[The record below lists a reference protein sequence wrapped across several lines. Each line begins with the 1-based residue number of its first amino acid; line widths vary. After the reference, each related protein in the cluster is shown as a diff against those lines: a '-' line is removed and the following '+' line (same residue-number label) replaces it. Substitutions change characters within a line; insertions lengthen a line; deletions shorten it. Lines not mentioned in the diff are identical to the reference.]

1 MNGRRRSLL
10 ALLVLI
16 GALQLATPAAHGIDH
31 AVQVGPGTT
40 FSPQFLDITAGDTVT
55 WTSAGGFHNVVA
67 DNGTFRCSNG
77 CDGEG
82 GDGSPSAAGWS
93 FTRTYPAN
101 GIYGYHCEV
110 HGSPGSGMY
119 GTVTVHGVTPPGTIQ
134 FASTAFTVGEEEP
147 SVYFTISRT
156 GGSDGEVS
164 VVINTSNGTATAG
177 QDYTPLNNVML
188 VWGPG
193 ESGIKTFGIPI
204 TDDILNEP
212 TETFF
217 LSLSDPQGGTTI
229 SNPSTATVT
238 IHDNDAPASPGT
250 IAFTGSSFSG
260 PEGGDATI
268 SISRTGGTTGPVSVS
283 YATSN
288 GTAVAGSDYTAAAGT
303 VSFAD
308 GQGGPRTIP
317 ISLLADDAFE
327 GSENFTVALSGPTGG
342 ASLGSPTNASVTIL
356 DDDSPPPTGD
366 TFTDAEVACDAARLT
381 GLLARTTAT
390 PRAAAKLTNLNV
402 SFTGTGDFAG
412 IATEGTGPQTVEKA
426 LAFSSN
432 PEETT
437 FLRNPVRPQLFSV
450 SLTRNDLNSDLVA
463 AATDPE
469 AIRLAINPTLD
480 VHPPVGN
487 LLAIDSVSGAA
498 GKIADAKPG
507 RGLAPLLAPC
517 HRRFSDRDVHLFRVL
532 AKMARAELSGAPRTE
547 IAIYRGTETD
557 SYRLDAF
564 PYKANGASLGRL
576 SATLDATFTAA
587 GALDQGTLRI
597 LPRCTEGQTSDCT
610 DVVGAAALALYRPET
625 SGTPS
630 TTFVRLESGVAEF
643 EWDNLLQGTTWEKPL
658 AGVFFPALRASAA
671 LTPTETLCDENRLA
685 GLLAKSTAL
694 AARNA
699 KTSNLAVSF
708 TATGDFAGIA
718 TSGNGPGTPEAA
730 LAFSSNPEE
739 TTLLRNPARPQLF
752 SVSVTR
758 NDLNSDLVASGNA
771 DELRLSIIPTLD
783 ANPHAGNLL
792 SIDNLAAPAGR
803 PADAKPGR
811 GLAPLLN
818 PCHDDF
824 SEADVHVFRVL
835 EKVVRG
841 EYAGGKSVEI
851 AIYRGEASDTYRI
864 DAVPIGA
871 DGLGRGRL
879 SALLELLFTPAGDLA
894 TGRLTLLPRCAAGET
909 TGCTDVVGTT
919 ALALF
924 KPVLPGAFP
933 PPTTYR
939 VSTAGPASVTIDF
952 ADLLAGTSWRRPL

>member
-10 ALLVLI
+10 VLLVLI

-31 AVQVGPGTT
+31 AVQVGSGTT
-40 FSPQFLDITAGDTVT
+40 FSPRILD
-55 WTSAGGFHNVVA
+55 N
-67 DNGTFRCSNG
+67 
-77 CDGEG
+77 
-82 GDGSPSAAGWS
+82 
-93 FTRTYPAN
+93 
-101 GIYGYHCEV
+101 
-110 HGSPGSGMY
+110 
-119 GTVTVHGVTPPGTIQ
+119 
-134 FASTAFTVGEEEP
+134 
-147 SVYFTISRT
+147 
-156 GGSDGEVS
+156 
-164 VVINTSNGTATAG
+164 
-177 QDYTPLNNVML
+177 L
-188 VWGPG
+188 
-193 ESGIKTFGIPI
+193 
-204 TDDILNEP
+204 
-212 TETFF
+212 TETE
-217 LSLSDPQGGTTI
+217 
-229 SNPSTATVT
+229 VT
-238 IHDNDAPASPGT
+238 
-250 IAFTGSSFSG
+250 
-260 PEGGDATI
+260 
-268 SISRTGGTTGPVSVS
+268 
-283 YATSN
+283 
-288 GTAVAGSDYTAAAGT
+288 
-303 VSFAD
+303 
-308 GQGGPRTIP
+308 
-317 ISLLADDAFE
+317 
-327 GSENFTVALSGPTGG
+327 
-342 ASLGSPTNASVTIL
+342 
-356 DDDSPPPTGD
+356 
-366 TFTDAEVACDAARLT
+366 CDAARLT

-390 PRAAAKLTNLNV
+390 PGAAAKLTNLNV

-432 PEETT
+432 PEEIT

-450 SLTRNDLNSDLVA
+450 SVTRNDLNSDLVA
-463 AATDPE
+463 GTSDPE

-480 VHPPVGN
+480 TNPPAGN
-487 LLAIDSVSGAA
+487 LLAIDNVSGAA

-517 HRRFSDRDVHLFRVL
+517 HRPFSDRDVHLFRVL

-547 IAIYRGTETD
+547 IAIYRGAETD

-610 DVVGAAALALYRPET
+610 DVVGAASLALYRPET
-625 SGTPS
+625 SGTPT

-643 EWDNLLQGTTWEKPL
+643 GWDDLLQGTTWEKPL
-658 AGVFFPALRASAA
+658 AGVAIPAFRASAP
-671 LTPTETLCDENRLA
+671 LTSTETTCDANRLA
-685 GLLAKSTAL
+685 GLLTRATAL

-758 NDLNSDLVASGNA
+758 NDLNSDRVASGNA
-771 DELRLSIIPTLD
+771 DELRLSINPTLD

-792 SIDNLAAPAGR
+792 AIDNLAAPAGR

-811 GLAPLLN
+811 GLAPLLA

-841 EYAGGKSVEI
+841 EYAGAKSVEI
-851 AIYRGEASDTYRI
+851 AIYRGEASETYRI

-894 TGRLTLLPRCAAGET
+894 TGRLTLLPHCAAGET
-909 TGCTDVVGTT
+909 TGCTDVVGTA
-919 ALALF
+919 ALALY
-924 KPVLPGAFP
+924 KPVLPGAFL

-939 VSTAGPASVTIDF
+939 VSTAGAASVTIDF